1 LSELNAHSS
10 HFATVCRRLGDETS
24 DEVPRLGTLEFTLHK
39 VNGHKM
45 KATQFGDTAQQNDEG
60 VSGHKKE
67 AENHFLVY

>member
-1 LSELNAHSS
+1 
-10 HFATVCRRLGDETS
+10 LGDETS

-67 AENHFLVY
+67 AENHFLVYCLLINDGMTTTSLRRD

>member
-1 LSELNAHSS
+1 
-10 HFATVCRRLGDETS
+10 LGDETS
-24 DEVPRLGTLEFTLHK
+24 DEVLRLGTLEFTLHK